1 MLAAAD
7 RRTLRI
13 QTDYCIMIRSLR
25 TGVSGLLSHQNRLDV
40 VSNNISNANTV
51 AFKRSRV
58 AFSEMLSQELMGVGR
73 SGSENSNAA
82 YIGNGVAVSSI
93 DKNWQQGAY
102 EFTDIRTDLA
112 LNGDGYFLADKD
124 GRNVLTRAGNFTFN
138 DEGRFVTA
146 GGLELMGYGV
156 DANGDIDTSQ
166 LQGLQLD
173 LSARDEPQFTSV
185 AEVAGN
191 LSSDTPQW
199 TPADTDGDGATT
211 ALDAPASS
219 RTTVSTAIYDEQG
232 QAHNLLITIAK
243 TDTGPNEW
251 LWSVEDPDGVLQDD
265 NAAANGISHGT
276 LTFSVDGSVDTLTG
290 AGGSAVA
297 DFDGDGTPDGPQ
309 LTWDPNFVTGGP
321 TVDIDFRQ
329 GLTQY
334 GGSTTALVRGQD
346 GYAAGELS
354 SYNFD
359 KQGRLVMSFT
369 NGQKRYAGQLAL
381 GTVNNPQGLEQ
392 LGDNLYGET
401 LRSGT
406 LNIGRSGEE
415 IDADIVSGALE
426 QSNVD
431 LATEFADM
439 ITTQRGY
446 QASARIITTSDE
458 VLQTTIQLKR

>member
-1 MLAAAD
+1 
-7 RRTLRI
+7 
-13 QTDYCIMIRSLR
+13 MIRSLR

-58 AFSEMLSQELMGVGR
+58 AFSEMLAQELLGVGR
-73 SGSENSNAA
+73 QGGERSNPAF
-82 YIGNGVAVSSI
+82 IGNGVTVSSI
-93 DKNWQQGAY
+93 DKNWQQGSF

-112 LNGDGYFLADKD
+112 LNGDGFFMANKN
-124 GRNVLTRAGNFTFN
+124 GRNVVTRAGNLSFN
-138 DEGRFVTA
+138 DQGMLVTA
-146 GGLELMGYGV
+146 GGLQVQGYGV

-166 LQGLQLD
+166 LQGLTLD
-173 LSARDEPQFTSV
+173 LAARDQPQFTSS

-199 TPADTDGDGATT
+199 TPADTDGDGANT
-211 ALDAPASS
+211 ALDAPAAS
-219 RTTVSTAIYDEQG
+219 RTTISTAVYDEQG
-232 QAHNLLITIAK
+232 QAHTVLITLAK
-243 TDTGPNEW
+243 TDTGPNDW

-265 NAAANGISHGT
+265 NAAVNGISHGS
-276 LTFSVDGSVDTLTG
+276 LTFNVDGSVNTITG
-290 AGGSAVA
+290 AGGSVTA
-297 DFDGDGTPDGPQ
+297 DYDGDGIDDGPQ
-309 LTWDPNFVTGGP
+309 LTWDPNFVTGSP
-321 TVDIDFRQ
+321 TVDINFRD

-334 GGSTTALVRGQD
+334 GGSTTALIRNQN
-346 GYAAGELS
+346 GYPAGELS
-354 SYNFD
+354 SYRFD

-401 LRSGT
+401 IYSGT
-406 LNIGRSGEE
+406 LNVGRAGEE
-415 IDADIVSGALE
+415 IDAAVVSGALE

-431 LATEFADM
+431 LATEFSDM
-439 ITTQRGY
+439 ITSQRGY